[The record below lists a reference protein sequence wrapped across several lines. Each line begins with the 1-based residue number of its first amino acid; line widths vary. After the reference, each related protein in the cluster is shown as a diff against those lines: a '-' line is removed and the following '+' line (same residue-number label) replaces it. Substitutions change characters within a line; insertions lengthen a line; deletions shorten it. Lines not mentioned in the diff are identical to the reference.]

1 MRAVI
6 VLLVSVGI
14 GLGQSSILGSS
25 QGSLRG
31 LSGEFQTLVEKTNP
45 AVVEILV
52 RSFTSEEE
60 SSPLIKTA
68 RGNGSGVIVSAD
80 GFIVTN
86 AHVVANARRIQV
98 NVPLTTEENRRH
110 LSVLKPAGKMVPA
123 TIVGLDAATDIAVL
137 KIEEK
142 GLPALEFGDSEL
154 LRQGQ
159 LVFAFGS
166 PLGLANSVTMG
177 IISAVARQVR
187 PDDPMI
193 YIQTDASI
201 NPGNSGGPLVDA
213 DGKLVGVN
221 TFILTQSGG
230 SEGIGFAAPVN
241 IVKSIY
247 EQIREHGRVRRG
259 QIGVITTTITPLLAK
274 ALELGS
280 DTGVLI
286 EDVAPQSAALAAGL
300 RVNDI
305 VLALNG
311 KPIENARQFGV
322 NIYQNAGKTIE
333 LDVMRAGTPRK
344 ISVAV
349 LERPE
354 DPDRLI
360 SMLDGEASRIRK
372 LGILAVELDEK
383 TIPLF
388 PGLRTF
394 TGVVVAGITAD
405 LAAAEMHLAPG
416 DVIHKI
422 GSTDVL
428 NRAGLQETLKSK
440 EHGQVVAL
448 HVERQG
454 RLMYVLVEID

>member
-1 MRAVI
+1 MDMRVAI
-6 VLLVSVGI
+6 VLLLAVASGW
-14 GLGQSSILGSS
+14 GQAT
-25 QGSLRG
+25 LRG
-31 LSGEFQTLVEKTNP
+31 LSGQFQALVEKTNP

-52 RSFTSEEE
+52 RSFTNEAE
-60 SSPLIKTA
+60 SSPLLKTA
-68 RGNGSGVIVSAD
+68 RGNGSGVIVSPD
-80 GFIVTN
+80 GYIVTN

-98 NVPLTTEENRRH
+98 NIPLSFEQGKLH
-110 LSVLKPAGKMVPA
+110 QSVLKPAGKLVPA
-123 TIVGLDAATDIAVL
+123 TIVGQDAATDVAVL
-137 KIEEK
+137 KVEEK
-142 GLPALEFGDSEL
+142 GLPALEFGDSES

-177 IISAVARQVR
+177 IVSAVARQVR

-213 DGKLVGVN
+213 DGKLVGIN

-241 IVKSIY
+241 IVKTIY
-247 EQIREHGRVRRG
+247 SQIREQGRVRRG
-259 QIGVITTTITPLLAK
+259 QIGVVTATITPLLAQ
-274 ALELGS
+274 ALGLEH

-286 EDVAPQSAALAAGL
+286 EDVAPQSAASAAGL
-300 RVNDI
+300 QINDI

-311 KPIENARQFGV
+311 KIIENSRQFGV

-333 LDVMRAGTPRK
+333 LDVLRGLKPQK

-360 SMLDGEASRIRK
+360 TMLDGEKSRVRK
-372 LGILAVELDEK
+372 LGILAVDLDEK

-388 PGLRTF
+388 PSLRTF

-416 DVIHKI
+416 DIIHKL
-422 GSTDVL
+422 GQTQVL
-428 NRAGLQETLKSK
+428 NRAGLEEALKAK

>member
-1 MRAVI
+1 MRAAI
-6 VLLVSVGI
+6 VLLLSVGL
-14 GLGQSSILGSS
+14 GWGQST
-25 QGSLRG
+25 LRG
-31 LSGEFQTLVEKTNP
+31 LSGQFQSLVEKTNP

-52 RSFTSEEE
+52 RSFTSAEET
-60 SSPLIKTA
+60 SPVIKTA

-80 GFIVTN
+80 GYIVTN

-98 NVPLTTEENRRH
+98 NVPLSAEENLRH
-110 LSVLKPAGKMVPA
+110 VSVLKPAGKLVPA
-123 TIVGLDAATDIAVL
+123 TIVGRDEATDIAVL

-213 DGKLVGVN
+213 DGKLVGIN

-247 EQIREHGRVRRG
+247 QQIREQGRVRRG
-259 QIGVITTTITPLLAK
+259 QIGVMTSTITPLLAR
-274 ALELGS
+274 ALELS
-280 DTGVLI
+280 RDTGVLI
-286 EDVAPQSAALAAGL
+286 EDVTPQSAASAAGL
-300 RVNDI
+300 QVNDI
-305 VLALNG
+305 VIALNG
-311 KPIENARQFGV
+311 KIIENARQFGV
-322 NIYQNAGKTIE
+322 NIYQNAGKTVE
-333 LDVMRAGTPRK
+333 LEVVRAGNSQK

-354 DPDRLI
+354 DPDRLLT
-360 SMLDGEASRIRK
+360 MLDGEASRIRK
-372 LGILAVELDEK
+372 LGILAVDLDEK

-388 PGLRTF
+388 PALRTY

-405 LAAAEMHLAPG
+405 LAAAEIHLAPG
-416 DVIHKI
+416 DIIHKVGRTMI
-422 GSTDVL
+422 L
-428 NRAGLQETLKSK
+428 NRAALLEELKNK

-448 HVERQG
+448 QVERQG
-454 RLMYVLVEID
+454 KLVYVLVEID